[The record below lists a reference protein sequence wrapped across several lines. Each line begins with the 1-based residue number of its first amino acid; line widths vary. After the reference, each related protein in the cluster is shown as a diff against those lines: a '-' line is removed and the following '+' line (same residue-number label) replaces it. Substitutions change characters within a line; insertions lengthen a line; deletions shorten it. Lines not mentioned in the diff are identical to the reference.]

1 MKLLIDVNLSRA
13 WKDVLRPL
21 GYEVSH
27 WEEIGPDDA
36 DDSAI
41 LDYAVAN
48 KFVIMTNDH
57 DFALM
62 LAQSGAIAP
71 SVLQLQSGSLRP
83 NRLGAQ
89 VCSAIRQSAQ
99 ALLDGAI
106 VTVRPHA
113 ARVSILPIRSKFKK
127 K

>member
-27 WEEIGPDDA
+27 WEDIGPDDA
-36 DDSAI
+36 DDSVILEYAI
-41 LDYAVAN
+41 DN
-48 KFVIMTNDH
+48 GFVIMTNDH

-62 LAQSGAIAP
+62 LAQSGAKAP

-83 NRLGAQ
+83 SQLGAQ
-89 VCSAIRQSAQ
+89 VCSAIRQSVE
-99 ALLDGAI
+99 ALLDGAL
-106 VTVRPHA
+106 VTVRPHT